1 MSALIVVG
9 VVVVVG
15 AVVFGLWATLHPRAV
30 ARALRRPASGTAPGG
45 AQLPERV
52 RGELDD
58 IRSKDADLQV
68 QIDGAVQIPGDLI
81 DGDPDVPDADVLQ
94 ALRSAGNGSA
104 GDLGG

>member
-1 MSALIVVG
+1 MSALIVLG

-15 AVVFGLWATLHPRAV
+15 AVVFGLWATLH
-30 ARALRRPASGTAPGG
+30 ARTARGLRRPASGTAPGG
-45 AQLPERV
+45 AQLPDRV

-68 QIDGAVQIPGDLI
+68 QLDGAIQIPGDLV

-94 ALRSAGNGSA
+94 ALRSAGSGSA